1 MVSQTIVITEKSG
14 LHLRPSARISEVSL
28 SYQCKVQIRKENQF
42 ANAKSILGVL
52 ALRVQ
57 PEDAVEII
65 CDGADEEEA
74 MAAIVKVIKDEF
86 GLTSSL

>member
-1 MVSQTIVITEKSG
+1 MVTQTIVITEKSG

-28 SYQCKVQIRKENQF
+28 AYQCKVQIRKENRF

-57 PEDAVEII
+57 QDDEIEI
-65 CDGADEEEA
+65 LCEGADEEEA
-74 MAAIVKVIKDEF
+74 IVAIIKVIKDEF
-86 GLTSSL
+86 CLTSKL